1 MTPAHED
8 KRPARFILGALGVNV
23 VLLIAFVVLYVNTRS
38 QLVLAQ
44 GADSLFDLASG
55 IVLAITAAV
64 SLQPHDENHPFGHSR
79 AEPIGAL
86 ITAVLA
92 GVLAFEVL
100 RSAIWDLATGEPRVL
115 SVTVAVVLGVKCA
128 IKTGTVA
135 WVKLRFRDERSA
147 ALRALFVDARND
159 MLATLSSLAGWLM
172 AREGIGW
179 ADAAMAIPV
188 ALYIGYSGF
197 ALAREN
203 LRYLMGEAPDEELH
217 SELVAIAGSQNGV
230 LGVKRVRAQY
240 LGQRLHVEATI
251 LVCDQHSATQAHD
264 IALDVRHA
272 MEKHDEV
279 EEVFVHVDTHAALDH
294 A

>member
-1 MTPAHED
+1 MTPSQQD
-8 KRPARFILGALGVNV
+8 KRPASFILGVLAVNV
-23 VLLIAFVVLYVNTRS
+23 ALLVVFVAVYVDSRS
-38 QLVLAQ
+38 QLILAQ

-55 IVLAITAAV
+55 VVLTITAAV
-64 SLQPHDENHPFGHSR
+64 GLQPHDEKHPFGHSR

-100 RSAIWDLATGEPRVL
+100 RSAIWDLVAGEPRLL
-115 SVTVAVVLGVKCA
+115 SGTVALVLGIKCL

-135 WVKLRFRDERSA
+135 WVLLRFKGERSS

-159 MLATLSSLAGWLM
+159 MIATLSSLAGWLM

-188 ALYIGYSGF
+188 AVYIGYAGF

-217 SELVAIAGSQNGV
+217 SQLVSIAASRPGV

-240 LGQRLHVEATI
+240 LGQRLHVETTI

-264 IALDVRHA
+264 IALDVRHSV
-272 MEKHDEV
+272 EEHDEV
-279 EEVFVHVDTHAALDH
+279 EEVFVHVDTRAALDH